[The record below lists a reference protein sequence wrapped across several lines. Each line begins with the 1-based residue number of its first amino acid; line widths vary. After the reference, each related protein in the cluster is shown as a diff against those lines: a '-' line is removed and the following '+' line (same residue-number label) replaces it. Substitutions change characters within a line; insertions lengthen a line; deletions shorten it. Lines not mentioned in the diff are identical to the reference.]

1 METLPKLVRP
11 SDFYILLLLHVSTND
26 TARGNQYTLGAAELE
41 SGFEEKDLGVL
52 VDIRLNMSQQC
63 AFAAKKANV
72 ILGCIRQNL
81 ASRTRKGIRPLYSVL
96 VKPHLEH
103 CV

>member
-52 VDIRLNMSQQC
+52 VDIKWNMSQQC
-63 AFAAKKANV
+63 PLLPKEANC
-72 ILGCIRQNL
+72 ILGCTRSV
-81 ASRTRKGIRPLYSVL
+81 ASRLREIILPLHSAL
-96 VKPHLEH
+96 VRPHLEC